1 MGKVLKDR
9 KTILRTFM
17 SNLKAKKQADDSKG
31 SYQKAQER
39 VIARKTA
46 LARKRARET
55 AAKHQAALKAV
66 IEDDKLLPN
75 QEGTGTSGCYGL
87 VSDQGAMGSSQGYAL
102 ARAVDLQYRIK
113 QQLKGDSGTSQD
125 PLVHPTLDPL
135 DQKLLEVQQKLHD
148 FATNALDTPDTGTTE

>member
-1 MGKVLKDR
+1 M
-9 KTILRTFM
+9 T
-17 SNLKAKKQADDSKG
+17 NLKAKKQADDSKG

-75 QEGTGTSGCYGL
+75 QD
-87 VSDQGAMGSSQGYAL
+87 VPDQGAMGSSQGFAL
-102 ARAVDLQYRIK
+102 ASAFQLQYRIK
-113 QQLKGDSGTSQD
+113 QQLQNQD
-125 PLVHPTLDPL
+125 PLV
-135 DQKLLEVQQKLHD
+135 QI
-148 FATNALDTPDTGTTE
+148 DTGTSE

>member
-75 QEGTGTSGCYGL
+75 QEGTGTSGCYSISRSIDPILQLG
-87 VSDQGAMGSSQGYAL
+87 QNIRNYQEQ
-102 ARAVDLQYRIK
+102 AVL
-113 QQLKGDSGTSQD
+113 DSLDGTA
-125 PLVHPTLDPL
+125 PTI
-135 DQKLLEVQQKLHD
+135 
-148 FATNALDTPDTGTTE
+148 TPPIQFPQRTPGTTE

>member
-17 SNLKAKKQADDSKG
+17 TNLKAKKQSDDSKG

-75 QEGTGTSGCYGL
+75 QDGCYGL
-87 VSDQGAMGSSQGYAL
+87 ERDQGAMGSSQGYAL

-113 QQLKGDSGTSQD
+113 QQLQNQD
-125 PLVHPTLDPL
+125 PLV
-135 DQKLLEVQQKLHD
+135 QI
-148 FATNALDTPDTGTTE
+148 DTGTTE

>member
-75 QEGTGTSGCYGL
+75 QDGCYGL
-87 VSDQGAMGSSQGYAL
+87 VLDQGAMGSSQGYSIGSAIQL
-102 ARAVDLQYRIK
+102 TQR
-113 QQLKGDSGTSQD
+113 LKGDSGTSKD
-125 PLVHPTLDPL
+125 PLLDNPN
-135 DQKLLEVQQKLHD
+135 E
-148 FATNALDTPDTGTTE
+148 

>member
-75 QEGTGTSGCYGL
+75 QEGCYGL
-87 VSDQGAMGSSQGYAL
+87 VPDQGAMGSSQGYAL

-113 QQLKGDSGTSQD
+113 QQLQNQD
-125 PLVHPTLDPL
+125 PLVYLPD
-135 DQKLLEVQQKLHD
+135 ESI
-148 FATNALDTPDTGTTE
+148 DTGTTE

>member
-17 SNLKAKKQADDSKG
+17 TNLKAKKQSDDSKG

-75 QEGTGTSGCYGL
+75 Q
-87 VSDQGAMGSSQGYAL
+87 
-102 ARAVDLQYRIK
+102 
-113 QQLKGDSGTSQD
+113 D
-125 PLVHPTLDPL
+125 PLVNPFGDLTLHPVSDSSLGERFL
-135 DQKLLEVQQKLHD
+135 KH
-148 FATNALDTPDTGTTE
+148 GTSE

>member
-1 MGKVLKDR
+1 MGKVTKDR

-75 QEGTGTSGCYGL
+75 QEGTGMSGCYGL
-87 VSDQGAMGSSQGYAL
+87 GQGAMGLLQVGYAL

-113 QQLKGDSGTSQD
+113 QQLQNQD
-125 PLVHPTLDPL
+125 PLVYLPD
-135 DQKLLEVQQKLHD
+135 ESV
-148 FATNALDTPDTGTTE
+148 DTGTTK

>member
-75 QEGTGTSGCYGL
+75 QEGTGMLGCY
-87 VSDQGAMGSSQGYAL
+87 DQGAMGSSQGFAL
-102 ARAVDLQYRIK
+102 ARAIDLQYRIK
-113 QQLKGDSGTSQD
+113 QQLQNQD
-125 PLVHPTLDPL
+125 PLVHLPD
-135 DQKLLEVQQKLHD
+135 ESI
-148 FATNALDTPDTGTTE
+148 DTGKTE

>member
-17 SNLKAKKQADDSKG
+17 SNLKAKKQADNSKG

-75 QEGTGTSGCYGL
+75 QDPMLNLGQSIALER
-87 VSDQGAMGSSQGYAL
+87 DQLLLKTLKGSTQTRFLSNLPNDSGSS
-102 ARAVDLQYRIK
+102 IN
-113 QQLKGDSGTSQD
+113 T
-125 PLVHPTLDPL
+125 TLDPL
-135 DQKLLEVQQKLHD
+135 DQKLLEVHQKLHD

>member
-46 LARKRARET
+46 LARKRV
-55 AAKHQAALKAV
+55 L
-66 IEDDKLLPN
+66 
-75 QEGTGTSGCYGL
+75 
-87 VSDQGAMGSSQGYAL
+87 
-102 ARAVDLQYRIK
+102 
-113 QQLKGDSGTSQD
+113 
-125 PLVHPTLDPL
+125 
-135 DQKLLEVQQKLHD
+135 
-148 FATNALDTPDTGTTE
+148 

>member
-9 KTILRTFM
+9 KTILRAFM
-17 SNLKAKKQADDSKG
+17 TNLKAKKQADDSKG

-55 AAKHQAALKAV
+55 TTKHQAVVNSIL
-66 IEDDKLLPN
+66 EDDKLLPN
-75 QEGTGTSGCYGL
+75 QDPML
-87 VSDQGAMGSSQGYAL
+87 NL
-102 ARAVDLQYRIK
+102 AEREQLLFK
-113 QQLKGDSGTSQD
+113 TLKGTTQTRFLSNLPNDSGSAINF
-125 PLVHPTLDPL
+125 

-148 FATNALDTPDTGTTE
+148 FATNALDTPQTLEQPNDPTS

>member
-9 KTILRTFM
+9 KTILCTFM
-17 SNLKAKKQADDSKG
+17 TNLKVKKQVDDSKG

-75 QEGTGTSGCYGL
+75 
-87 VSDQGAMGSSQGYAL
+87 VSDQGAIGSSQGYSIGSA
-102 ARAVDLQYRIK
+102 I
-113 QQLKGDSGTSQD
+113 QLTQRGTYD
-125 PLVHPTLDPL
+125 PLLKPVGLGDLVLHPTPDPSIGERFL
-135 DQKLLEVQQKLHD
+135 KH
-148 FATNALDTPDTGTTE
+148 GT

>member
-75 QEGTGTSGCYGL
+75 QEGCY
-87 VSDQGAMGSSQGYAL
+87 SIPDQGAMGSSQGFAL
-102 ARAVDLQYRIK
+102 ARAVDLQHRIK

-125 PLVHPTLDPL
+125 PLLDNPTLDSL

-148 FATNALDTPDTGTTE
+148 FATNALDTPDTGTSE

>member
-17 SNLKAKKQADDSKG
+17 SNLKAKKQADDTKG

-75 QEGTGTSGCYGL
+75 QEGCYGL
-87 VSDQGAMGSSQGYAL
+87 VPDQGAMGSSQGYAL
-102 ARAVDLQYRIK
+102 ARAVELQYRIN
-113 QQLKGDSGTSQD
+113 QQLQNQD
-125 PLVHPTLDPL
+125 RPYAHC
-135 DQKLLEVQQKLHD
+135 
-148 FATNALDTPDTGTTE
+148 A

>member
-17 SNLKAKKQADDSKG
+17 TNLKAKKQADDSKG

-75 QEGTGTSGCYGL
+75 QEGCYSIPRSIDPILQLGQNIRDRQEQVILDSL
-87 VSDQGAMGSSQGYAL
+87 VSTNSSP
-102 ARAVDLQYRIK
+102 K
-113 QQLKGDSGTSQD
+113 K
-125 PLVHPTLDPL
+125 
-135 DQKLLEVQQKLHD
+135 
-148 FATNALDTPDTGTTE
+148 TTE

>member
-17 SNLKAKKQADDSKG
+17 TNLKAKKQSDDSKG

-75 QEGTGTSGCYGL
+75 QDGTGMSGCYGL
-87 VSDQGAMGSSQGYAL
+87 VPNQGATGSSQGFAL

-113 QQLKGDSGTSQD
+113 QQLQNKD
-125 PLVHPTLDPL
+125 PLVHLSDESIDYTQKHGVINPKYTNYAYSKLD
-135 DQKLLEVQQKLHD
+135 
-148 FATNALDTPDTGTTE
+148 APDTGTTE

>member
-75 QEGTGTSGCYGL
+75 QDPMLNLGQSIALER
-87 VSDQGAMGSSQGYAL
+87 DQGYSIGSA
-102 ARAVDLQYRIK
+102 I
-113 QQLKGDSGTSQD
+113 QLTQRGTYD
-125 PLVHPTLDPL
+125 PLLKPVGLGDLVLHPTPDPSIGERFL
-135 DQKLLEVQQKLHD
+135 KH
-148 FATNALDTPDTGTTE
+148 GTTE